1 MSILKFL
8 FYLSSICKP
17 NRLFAFIKLKC
28 KSHKKNIHN
37 YSNKNKRE
45 LNERYQ
51 LQSQAIFN
59 LVKSSVFN
67 ERDLTVVIHAILKTG
82 CNVLNVERASYW
94 LFQNNQE
101 FLNCELVYNKLRD
114 EVTFEEH
121 RIFKINIPIY
131 FFEILNERVF
141 VSNDVVNDEKAK
153 EFLEI
158 YSQKINLGALLD
170 APIRIGGKVVGVIS
184 LEEVGKPRVW
194 QPDEIFF
201 SGLLADYVALA
212 MVSNEKMQ
220 QEEKIKNLNELYNKR
235 IQEEKLASMSRFVY
249 GIAHEIN
256 NPTGTIQA
264 TLDLIRSE
272 RKSLFDETKNL
283 NLILTREEK
292 SIVEDF
298 FLQSIQTR
306 YIPTGLERKK
316 LKDSIQK
323 ELEKYSIPSSFVL
336 ADKCVDAG
344 IYNFPAKYKEIL
356 QHPKAELIL
365 EFLIQNILIEK
376 GFMAIESSIQRIT
389 NIIQNLKKYFHEDP
403 KSRKILTSIEET
415 IETTMILFYDK
426 IKHKVEIIRKY
437 QKVDMIYCYPDELIQ
452 LWTNLIQNALQAMDY
467 QGILEIHIQ
476 EVYVENQNYIQVN
489 IVDSGKGIPEEI
501 QDRIFEPFFSTK
513 AVGEGTGIGLDICRK
528 IVNYHNGKIFF
539 QSQPGRTVFTVLL
552 PKTL

>member
-316 LKDSIQK
+316 LKDNIQK

-344 IYNFPAKYKEIL
+344 IYNFPSKYKEIL

-476 EVYVENQNYIQVN
+476 EVYVENQNYIQVD

>member
-235 IQEEKLASMSRFVY
+235 IQEEKQASMSRFVY

-316 LKDSIQK
+316 LKDNIQK

-344 IYNFPAKYKEIL
+344 IYNFPSKYKEIL